1 MLRTFPTPLS
11 RGAGLFLLLAA
22 PLFAQNHNAPLSQ
35 NFKFEQLT
43 IEHGLPH
50 NRVMCILQDSRGFMW
65 FGTKDGLARY
75 DGYSFK
81 VYKHDPADSTT
92 ISNNIIWAIFEDQ
105 SSTLWIGT
113 SNGLNEFVR
122 ASETFKRYLPNPH
135 DLNGLNARIIRTIVE
150 SRRQP
155 GILWLGSWDGVQ
167 SPFGGL
173 YKFDRPDSPLIKS
186 NESRGKFTRYNHD
199 PQNPNSLS
207 TNAVWCIV
215 EDDSGSLWVGT
226 QHGLNRFDP
235 KTGTCRRYLPDS
247 KKPQSLSNSEVWY
260 GMKDQAGTLWFATQ
274 GGGLC
279 RYDPQIDGFIRYQ
292 HDPKNPNSLLNNHVC
307 TIFRDA
313 AGKLW
318 IGNGVLSRFDQH
330 TNSFE
335 HFRFS
340 SGQNDWDG
348 SFAPWAIYEDRAH
361 NLWIGTRGS
370 GVFKINLKLQ
380 KFTHYVHE
388 PENANS
394 LSDHDIMLFFEDSKG
409 LLWIAIREGGLNR
422 FDPKTE
428 EFVHFKHDPQNPRT
442 LSHNTVYPM
451 YEDRSGVIWF
461 GTLGGL
467 NKFESEK
474 KSFTRYLHD
483 PVNPYSLSHDRIG
496 AILED
501 REGAL
506 WVATFAGDINKF
518 DRQAERFY
526 RFNPD
531 SSAEVISKF
540 KGDVALFEDR
550 HDNLWVSIF
559 GTLYHFDRLTN
570 QFTRIK
576 AAQNDNPFWGGVDF
590 FEDHRGTIWGRDYG
604 LCKLDIDSRQFIRY
618 RVRPNEK
625 REFGFDSAYNTVQAL
640 YEDKNGMLWC
650 GTRYGLHK
658 FDPQQERFVAHY
670 YEKDGLANH
679 SFLRIIGDDTGKLW
693 LLTNGGLS
701 IFDES
706 APSGKQFTNLSA
718 ADGVINASYVRGALI
733 KSPAR
738 RGEIYWG
745 GANGIY
751 RFYPEV
757 AHTNPTAP
765 MIRLTE
771 FRKFNTPFRLDTS
784 IAEIKVIR
792 LPHDENFFS
801 FAFSALDFT
810 NTSRNRYA
818 YKLEGLDRDWVQS
831 DNKHEANYTHVPP
844 GQYTFRVKGSNNDGV
859 WNEEGTSVKIII
871 TPPFRQ
877 TWWFRLL
884 ILAIIAGLLEAL
896 HKYRLSKKLEIERMR
911 LRIARD
917 LHDDVGSS
925 LSSIALTAELLQKES
940 VMDSLAD
947 RRLARV
953 HETAQKLSRNLKEI
967 VWAID
972 PQRDKFGDLLL
983 HMKEAAEE
991 LLGQKGIAYTLAVPQ
1006 DELPQSLKMEFRR
1019 NLFLIYKE
1027 LLHNVVKH
1035 AEATKVE
1042 IALTRMNG
1050 TLQLQV
1056 ADNGKGFGEE
1066 KVGNGNGLKSMRAR
1080 AGELDGQLEI
1090 NSGPER
1096 GTRVTFTVNCK

>member
-1 MLRTFPTPLS
+1 VDCLS
-11 RGAGLFLLLAA
+11 SIGL
-22 PLFAQNHNAPLSQ
+22 LSSYIR
-35 NFKFEQLT
+35 LT
-43 IEHGLPH
+43 
-50 NRVMCILQDSRGFMW
+50 RM
-65 FGTKDGLARY
+65 
-75 DGYSFK
+75 
-81 VYKHDPADSTT
+81 
-92 ISNNIIWAIFEDQ
+92 
-105 SSTLWIGT
+105 
-113 SNGLNEFVR
+113 
-122 ASETFKRYLPNPH
+122 
-135 DLNGLNARIIRTIVE
+135 
-150 SRRQP
+150 RRQP

-167 SPFGGL
+167 SSLGGL
-173 YKFDRPDSPLIKS
+173 FKLDR
-186 NESRGKFTRYNHD
+186 RTGKFTRYHHD

-207 TNAVWCIV
+207 TNAILSIV
-215 EDDSGSLWVGT
+215 EDDSGSLWIGT

-235 KTGTCRRYLPDS
+235 KTETCRRYLPDS
-247 KKPQSLSNSEVWY
+247 KNPQSLSNAEVGY
-260 GMKDQAGTLWFATQ
+260 GMKDQTGALWFATQ

-279 RYDPQIDGFIRYQ
+279 RYDPHIDGFIRYQ
-292 HDPKNPNSLLNNHVC
+292 QDPKNPNSLLNNHVR
-307 TIFRDA
+307 TIFQDA

-318 IGNGVLSRFDQH
+318 IGNGVLSRFDRR

-335 HFRFS
+335 HIRFS
-340 SGQNDWDG
+340 PSQNDWDG
-348 SFAPWAIYEDRAH
+348 SFAPWSIYEDRAH
-361 NLWIGTRGS
+361 NLWIGACGS
-370 GVFKINLKLQ
+370 GVFKINLKPQ

-388 PENANS
+388 PENARS
-394 LSDHDIMLFFEDSKG
+394 LSGHDILSFFEDSKG
-409 LLWIAIREGGLNR
+409 LLWIAIREGGLDR

-428 EFVHFKHDPQNPRT
+428 EFTHFKHEPQNPRT
-442 LSHNTVYPM
+442 LSHNTVHPI
-451 YEDRSGVIWF
+451 YEDRAGTIWF

-474 KSFTRYLHD
+474 KYFTRYLHD
-483 PVNPYSLSHDRIG
+483 PANPYSLSSDRIG

-501 REGAL
+501 RDGAL
-506 WVATFAGDINKF
+506 WIATYSGVINKL
-518 DRQAERFY
+518 DRQTEKFY
-526 RFNPD
+526 HFMPD
-531 SSAEVISKF
+531 SSAEVISQLK
-540 KGDVALFEDR
+540 KSVALFEDR
-550 HDNLWVSIF
+550 RNNLWVAIF
-559 GTLYHFDRLTN
+559 ETLYHFDRRTN
-570 QFTRIK
+570 QFTRVK
-576 AAQNDNPFWGGVDF
+576 AAQNDNSFWGGRAF
-590 FEDHRGTIWGRDYG
+590 FEDHRGAIWGQDYA

-625 REFGFDSAYNTVQAL
+625 RELGFDSAHNTVQAL

-679 SFLRIIGDDTGKLW
+679 NFLRIVGDNAGRLW

-718 ADGVINASYVRGALI
+718 EDGVINASYVRGALI
-733 KSPAR
+733 KSR
-738 RGEIYWG
+738 SGEIYWG

-757 AHTNPTAP
+757 ARTNPVTP

-792 LPHDENFFS
+792 LPYDENFFS

-810 NTSRNRYA
+810 NTNQNRYA
-818 YKLEGLDRDWVQS
+818 YKLEGLDPDWVQS

-844 GQYTFRVKGSNNDGV
+844 GEYTFRVKGSNNDGV
-859 WNEEGTSVKIII
+859 WNEEGASVKVII
-871 TPPFRQ
+871 TPPFWQ

-884 ILAIIAGLLEAL
+884 ILGMIVAALEAL
-896 HKYRLSKKLEIERMR
+896 HKYRVAKKLEIERTR

-925 LSSIALTAELLQKES
+925 LSSIALTAEMLQKES
-940 VMDSLAD
+940 VTDSLAD

-972 PQRDKFGDLLL
+972 PQRDKFDDLLL

-1027 LLHNVVKH
+1027 MLHNVVKH

-1042 IALTRMNG
+1042 IVLTRMNG
-1050 TLQLQV
+1050 MLQLQV
-1056 ADNGKGFGEE
+1056 ADNGRGFSEE
-1066 KVGNGNGLKSMRAR
+1066 KNGNGSGMKSMRAR
-1080 AGELDGQLEI
+1080 AGELNGRFEI
-1090 NSGPER
+1090 ESRPER
-1096 GTRVTFTVNCK
+1096 GTRVTLVVNCK